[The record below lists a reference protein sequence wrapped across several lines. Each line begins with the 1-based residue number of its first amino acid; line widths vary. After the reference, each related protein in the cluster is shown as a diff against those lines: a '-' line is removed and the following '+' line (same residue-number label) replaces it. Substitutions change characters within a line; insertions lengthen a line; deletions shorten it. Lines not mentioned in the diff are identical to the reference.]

1 MKEKGQRQE
10 RNKTLLKRMVKRHA
24 IGTDRLS
31 MIKRVVSFVLYQPLF
46 ILFALIVFIGAGLYA
61 FSNLPVEAFPDVT
74 DTQVTVIAL
83 HPGRAAEEVE
93 KQVTIPLEVG
103 LSGLPGAVRLFSHT
117 QFGLSFVIITFD
129 DRYSGYFARQQVVAR
144 LTGVDLPP
152 GVQAQLAPFSTAI
165 GEIYRY
171 RVKGDNS
178 SPRELRT
185 YQDWVIARQLKLVP
199 GVADVVS
206 FGGLIKQYEV
216 HPDLAR
222 MRDYK
227 VTLAQLLQAIE
238 RGNSNAGG
246 SYVEQG
252 MQQYLIRGIGRF
264 RTQEDIG
271 NVVLA
276 ERNGTPILVKDV
288 GHVEIGAV
296 PRQGVAGQ
304 DQDDDIVTGIVLMRR
319 GENPSTVLKAVH
331 KNIDQINVTG
341 LPGGVKIVPFYDR
354 TWLIDKTL
362 TTVFTNLVEGALLVS
377 VVLWLFLGNLR
388 AAVIVALTIP
398 LALLATFLGL
408 TYLGIPANL
417 LSLGAMDFGI
427 IVDGAV
433 IVVENIFRKLTS
445 AVHDHEKLDDS
456 RRRSLILEAAAEVG
470 RPTLFSMLIIIAAHI
485 PIFTLQRHEGRI
497 FAPMAYSVVSAL
509 IGALILS
516 LTLVPLLCSLMLRKK
531 LPEEE
536 NWLTRKAK
544 QLYAPSLAWALGHS
558 RLVIG
563 LALLAL
569 LGSLA
574 LVPQLGT
581 EFLPELNEGSVWVS
595 ADLPTSISVP
605 GAQKMTREIRLAIEK
620 FPEVAGVVSKAGR
633 PEDGT
638 DPKPINMSE
647 FLVDLKPES
656 EWRRGITRGR
666 LYQEMDAEIRKM
678 PGIDPRFSMP
688 VRDNIL
694 ESISQIKGQIIV
706 KIFGDD
712 VDVLRD
718 LATTAL
724 HEFEKV
730 DGVAD
735 AFVDR
740 LGEQPQIQI
749 YVDRGRAARYGIN
762 VQDIQDVIETA
773 LGGKTVTQGWE
784 GEQRF
789 GVAIRLD
796 EPDRNFSRLQ
806 SLLVAT
812 AGGAYVPLS
821 EVASFRTVGSAMNIS
836 RENGKKLLAI
846 GVFINGRDMGSV
858 VSDFK
863 ARFEQSV
870 KLPEGYSVTWSGEF
884 ENQERA
890 MARLA
895 IIVPISILVIFLL
908 LFDAF
913 KSFRSSLVIIANIPF
928 SIIGGIL
935 ALYIT
940 GIYLSVSAAIGF
952 IALFGQSV
960 LNGVVMVTLFN
971 QLKQHGN
978 SAEEAVKRGALMRLR
993 TVLMTAL
1000 LASLGLLPMA
1010 LSHGIGAETQKPL
1023 AVVVIGGLVSA
1034 TLLVLYVLP
1043 VLYVTL
1049 ARGKSRWDAVST
1061 GKPGA

>member
-1 MKEKGQRQE
+1 
-10 RNKTLLKRMVKRHA
+10 V
-24 IGTDRLS
+24 
-31 MIKRVVSFVLYQPLF
+31 IKRVVSFALHQPLF
-46 ILFALIVFIGAGLYA
+46 IFFALMLFIGAGLFA
-61 FSNLPVEAFPDVT
+61 FKNLPVEAFPDVT

-83 HPGRAAEEVE
+83 HPGQAAEEVE

-129 DRYSGYFARQQVVAR
+129 DRYSGYFARQQVVER
-144 LTGVDLPP
+144 LAAVELPP
-152 GVQAQLAPFSTAI
+152 GVQPQLAPFSTAI

-171 RVKGDNS
+171 RVKGEKS

-227 VTLAQLLQAIE
+227 VTLAQLSQAIG

-246 SYVEQG
+246 SYIEQG
-252 MQQYLIRGIGRF
+252 DQQYLIRGIGLF
-264 RTQEDIG
+264 RNPEDIG
-271 NVVLA
+271 TVVVV
-276 ERNGTPILVKDV
+276 ERAGTPVLVRDV
-288 GHVEIGAV
+288 ARVELGAV

-319 GENPSTVLKAVH
+319 GENPSVVLKAVH
-331 KNIDQINVTG
+331 LRVDALNAEG
-341 LPGGVKIVPFYDR
+341 LPGGVMIAPFYDR

-377 VVLWLFLGNLR
+377 AVLWLFLGNLR
-388 AAVIVALTIP
+388 AAAIVALTIP

-433 IVVENIFRKLTS
+433 IVVENIFRRLTL
-445 AVHDHEKLDDS
+445 ATHDNVPLDDA
-456 RRRSLILEAAAEVG
+456 RRRNLILDATVEVG

-509 IGALILS
+509 VGALIMS
-516 LTLVPLLCSLMLRKK
+516 LTLVPLLCALMLRKK

-536 NWLTRKAK
+536 NWLTRTAK
-544 QLYAPSLAWALGHS
+544 RLYAPSLAWALRHRG
-558 RLVIG
+558 LVVIS
-563 LALLAL
+563 ALLAL
-569 LGSLA
+569 VASLA

-605 GAQKMTREIRLAIEK
+605 GAQRMTRDIRLAIQK
-620 FPEVAGVVSKAGR
+620 FPEVGSVISKAGR

-647 FLVDLKPES
+647 FLVDLKPER
-656 EWRRGITRGR
+656 EWRRGISRAR
-666 LYQEMDAEIRKM
+666 LFEEMDLEIRKI
-678 PGIDPRFSMP
+678 PGVDPRFSMP

-712 VDVLRD
+712 MNVLRD

-724 HEFEKV
+724 HKFEKV

-749 YVDRGRAARYGIN
+749 LVDRARAARYGIN
-762 VQDIQDVIETA
+762 VQDIQEMIESA
-773 LGGKTVTQGWE
+773 LGGKTVTQAWE

-789 GVAIRLD
+789 AVAVRLD
-796 EPDRNFSRLQ
+796 EQDRGYSRLPN
-806 SLLVAT
+806 LLIAT
-812 AGGAYVPLS
+812 ASGAYVPLS
-821 EVASFRTVGSAMNIS
+821 EVASFRTVGSVMNIS

-846 GVFINGRDMGSV
+846 GVFIKGRDMGSV
-858 VSDFK
+858 VGDFK
-863 ARFEQSV
+863 ARFAESV

-895 IIVPISILVIFLL
+895 VIVPISIVVIFLL
-908 LFDAF
+908 LFNAF
-913 KSFRSSLVIIANIPF
+913 KSFRSSLLIIANIPF
-928 SIIGGIL
+928 SIIGGIF

-940 GIYLSVSAAIGF
+940 GTYLSVSAAIGF
-952 IALFGQSV
+952 IALFGQAV

-971 QLKQHGN
+971 HLKQHGK
-978 SAEEAVKRGALMRLR
+978 SPEEAVTAGAILRLR

-1000 LASLGLLPMA
+1000 LASFGLLPMA

-1023 AVVVIGGLVSA
+1023 AIVVIGGLVSA

-1043 VLYVTL
+1043 VLYVILTRPAGR
-1049 ARGKSRWDAVST
+1049 ARS
-1061 GKPGA
+1061 